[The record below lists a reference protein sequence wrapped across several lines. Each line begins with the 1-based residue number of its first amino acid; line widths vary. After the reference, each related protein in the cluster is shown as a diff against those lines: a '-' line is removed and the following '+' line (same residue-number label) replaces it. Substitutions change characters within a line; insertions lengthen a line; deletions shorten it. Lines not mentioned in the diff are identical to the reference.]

1 MFVSTILFKFIF
13 QTNAIAA
20 TGKTRTTRRERTV
33 EMVAK
38 ATMAVVEVDLE
49 ELRVQVISLQRFEF
63 FSGERFV
70 TCFKQYP
77 VPGFELTTF

>member
-1 MFVSTILFKFIF
+1 
-13 QTNAIAA
+13 
-20 TGKTRTTRRERTV
+20 
-33 EMVAK
+33 MVAK

>member
-38 ATMAVVEVDLE
+38 ATMAVVEVDLDVVVE
-49 ELRVQVISLQRFEF
+49 TGGPLRMPAL
-63 FSGERFV
+63 G
-70 TCFKQYP
+70 
-77 VPGFELTTF
+77 